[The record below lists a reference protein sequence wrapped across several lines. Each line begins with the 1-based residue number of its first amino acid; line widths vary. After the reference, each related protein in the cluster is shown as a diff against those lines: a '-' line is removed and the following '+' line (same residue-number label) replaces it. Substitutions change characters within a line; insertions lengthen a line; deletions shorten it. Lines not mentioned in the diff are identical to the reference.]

1 MENQKRPKELPELLA
16 WWSMQKD
23 GRFNK
28 QHYLKVADAKASE
41 IREEQQ
47 APRGQS

>member
-23 GRFNK
+23 GRFNEL
-28 QHYLKVADAKASE
+28 HYMKVAKAKATSL
-41 IREEQQ
+41 REERQTIKN
-47 APRGQS
+47 

>member
-16 WWSMQKD
+16 WWGMQKD

-28 QHYLKVADAKASE
+28 SHYMKVADAKARE
-41 IREEQQ
+41 LREEEQQ
-47 APRGQS
+47 PRNQA